1 VFDELSLGLVHEAA
15 EKIAVNKTKIKIAL
29 IRSPLS
35 GIVIGG
41 KGRLCRLANRE
52 RYLKVKVDF
61 WATQLTIH
69 TIRALK
75 PLSLSDH
82 MVS

>member
-1 VFDELSLGLVHEAA
+1 MFDPAGTAVEFETGVARLVRSGPVFDELSLGLVHEAA
-15 EKIAVNKTKIKIAL
+15 EKIAVNKTKINIAL

-35 GIVIGG
+35 GIVIVG

-61 WATQLTIH
+61 
-69 TIRALK
+69 
-75 PLSLSDH
+75 
-82 MVS
+82 